1 MKLAK
6 TLSSILAASV
16 LASCLLCGCDTS
28 SRPTKKPDDDGDKP
42 SETEIE
48 VPENEVLAILG
59 YSNGAWGYSA
69 SKLFI
74 LSDGRV
80 YCSDEEIHPSRPTFY
95 SAGITDEQRLELL
108 EEYTTPVAQISGKDI
123 NKLYSYIVKIDP
135 DAEFEYDDLH
145 ACDAGLYYTS
155 VKVDDRM
162 IRISESGDFNGALDD
177 KNAKKA
183 DALIDK
189 ILADHKQIVYPNVY
203 TSYEVFL
210 DTLECPKTVASLNN
224 SKRIITNA
232 EELKAFEK
240 ETGLKLSGMEEFE
253 YFGNPDYDAFYEFV
267 IAVQIFNCP
276 YVEEPDK
283 AEAFIVSDNYVGF
296 VSLEADH
303 DGGVVVDTYEG
314 KVKTC
319 CHVAVLPYYGNDT
332 SSPYDPFI
340 G

>member
-1 MKLAK
+1 MKFVK
-6 TLSSILAASV
+6 TLTGVLVSSL
-16 LASCLLCGCDTS
+16 LASSLLCSCNAN
-28 SRPTKKPDDDGDKP
+28 PEP
-42 SETEIE
+42 EIE
-48 VPENEVLAILG
+48 LPEDEILVLCGYKNGFEG
-59 YSNGAWGYSA
+59 YSS

-80 YCSDEEIHPSRPTFY
+80 FCSQERILRYPLNYRE
-95 SAGITDEQRLELL
+95 GITDEQRIELL
-108 EEYTTPVAQISGKDI
+108 EKYTDPVAVIPEDDML
-123 NKLYSYIVKIDP
+123 KLYGYMVNIDP
-135 DAEFEYDDLH
+135 DAGFEYKDEYVTDIGT
-145 ACDAGLYYTS
+145 DYTE
-155 VKVDDRM
+155 VYVDGKS
-162 IRISESGDFNGALDD
+162 IRISESGEMTGSLDD
-177 KNAKKA
+177 RNARKA

-189 ILADHKQIVYPNVY
+189 ILADHRQIVYPNVY

-210 DTLECPKTVASLNN
+210 DTLECSKTVAALNN

-296 VSLEADH
+296 ASLEADH

-319 CHVAVLPYYGNDT
+319 CHIAVLPYYGNDT

>member
-1 MKLAK
+1 MKFAK
-6 TLSSILAASV
+6 TLTAVLVSSL
-16 LASCLLCGCDTS
+16 LASSLLCSCNAN
-28 SRPTKKPDDDGDKP
+28 PEP
-42 SETEIE
+42 EIE
-48 VPENEVLAILG
+48 LPEDEILVLCGYKNGFEG
-59 YSNGAWGYSA
+59 YSS

-80 YCSDEEIHPSRPTFY
+80 FCSQEQILRRPMY
-95 SAGITDEQRLELL
+95 YGEGLTDEQRIELL
-108 EEYTTPVAQISGKDI
+108 DKYTTPVAVISEKDMR
-123 NKLYSYIVKIDP
+123 KLYGYMVNIDP
-135 DAEFEYDDLH
+135 DAEMDYEDLYVT
-145 ACDAGLYYTS
+145 DIGTDYTN
-155 VKVDDRM
+155 VYVDGKC
-162 IRISESGDFNGALDD
+162 IRISESGEMTGVLDNR
-177 KNAKKA
+177 NAKKA
-183 DALIDK
+183 DAFINKTLKSYGVID
-189 ILADHKQIVYPNVY
+189 YPNVY
-203 TSYEVFL
+203 SGYEVFL
-210 DTLECPKTVASLNN
+210 DTLECSKTVASLNN

-296 VSLEADH
+296 ASLEADH

-314 KVKTC
+314 NVKTC
-319 CHVAVLPYYGNDT
+319 CHIAVLPYYGNDT